1 MSGKFY
7 KYNRLDMQRCNENK
21 VCLAYLNFKPK
32 STESC
37 LAASAMRF
45 QFDPPINLLD
55 AINDYKILEFDYYF
69 LRCLQQPAS
78 LYTPIDFSYLFELSY
93 VTPVAEYP
101 PSIITRK
108 YDHNALK
115 LAMDSIVYTILRPG
129 INPVTDTSPEPFK
142 KYSNF
147 VYEESVQTF
156 ASYYIECILD
166 QYSDPHLF
174 A

>member
-1 MSGKFY
+1 MFRNSY

-21 VCLAYLNFKPK
+21 VCLAYLNFEPK

-45 QFDPPINLLD
+45 QFDPPITLLS
-55 AINDYKILEFDYYF
+55 AIKYYQILEFDYYF
-69 LRCLQQPAS
+69 LRCLEQPVS
-78 LYTPIDFSYLFELSY
+78 PYTPIDLSYLFELSY

-101 PSIITRK
+101 PIITTK

-115 LAMDSIVYTILRPG
+115 LAMDSIVYKILRPG
-129 INPVTDTSPEPFK
+129 INPVTDTSPEHLK
-142 KYSNF
+142 EYSNLA
-147 VYEESVQTF
+147 YEASVQTL
-156 ASYYIECILD
+156 ASYYTECI
-166 QYSDPHLF
+166 QGQSSAPYSF